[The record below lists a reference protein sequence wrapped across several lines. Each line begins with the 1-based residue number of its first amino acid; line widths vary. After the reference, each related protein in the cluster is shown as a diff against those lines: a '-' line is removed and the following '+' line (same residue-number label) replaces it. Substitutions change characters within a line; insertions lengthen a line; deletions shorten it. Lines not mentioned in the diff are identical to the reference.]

1 MGRAIAHL
9 VLVVEYKA
17 QTKHVFPLAETV
29 AVAKLLVQ
37 GHSKADIRRKVL
49 EEDLFELRSPASRAG
64 ALQIIFRRLEKV
76 PQKYI
81 ELLANGNSDTKR
93 SALLFLVLR
102 EHRLLRE
109 LIAEVLIEKLRGLTP
124 VITAAD
130 LKAFFDTRREQESAL
145 LEWSDS
151 TFQKATSNTLLV
163 LIRAGLLQPLQPKGS
178 YAIRAVPTPAALRH
192 QLVVD
197 GYEQYLTLMLN

>member
-1 MGRAIAHL
+1 M
-9 VLVVEYKA
+9 EYKA

-29 AVAKLLVQ
+29 SVAQLLMQ
-37 GHSKADIRRKVL
+37 GHSKADIRQKVL

-76 PQKYI
+76 PQEYI

-109 LIAEVLIEKLRGLTP
+109 LIAEVLLEKLRGLTP

-163 LIRAGLLQPLQPKGS
+163 LTRAGLLQPLQTKGS
-178 YAIRAVPTPAALRH
+178 YEIRAVPTPAALRQ